1 MSELLISNGTI
12 VNQGRQ
18 FRGYLLV
25 RESMIAEVGEGDFT
39 RSFRGNR
46 IDADGKIVMPGAIDV
61 HVHFREPGLT
71 TKGDMTSESR
81 AAVAGGV
88 TTVLEMP
95 NTQPPTTSLDAL
107 ERKFDIA
114 VGRMHTNYSFYLG
127 ATNDNLAEIKRL
139 NSREVCGVKLFMGSS
154 TGNMLVDSHYALSAL
169 FAESPVVIS
178 AHCEDEAMIRANAEV
193 FRRSNPRG
201 PASIHP
207 QVRTAE
213 ACYRSSATAVE
224 LADRY
229 SARLHVAH
237 LTTARELA
245 LFDAKP
251 YSDKRITAEACVP
264 HLWFAEGDY
273 SRLANRIKCN
283 PAIKTARDRTA
294 LREALSTGKIDAVAT
309 DHAPHTRAEKRRTYW
324 HAPSGI
330 PMVQHSLVAMM
341 QLVSEGVL
349 SIETLV
355 ERMCHAPA
363 TIFSIADRG
372 FLRAGYKADI
382 TIIDPAFIDPAS
394 GEAGWVV
401 TPESILS
408 KCGWS
413 PLEGEEFN
421 SRVTCTIVNGR
432 VVYDGGG
439 ISHETFGERL
449 VFDR

>member
-1 MSELLISNGTI
+1 MSAILISGGMI
-12 VNQGRQ
+12 VNEGRQ
-18 FRGYLLV
+18 FLGYLVV
-25 RESMIAEVGEGDFT
+25 RDGVIAEVGEG
-39 RSFRGNR
+39 SFEGSFHGGH
-46 IDADGKIVMPGAIDV
+46 IDARGKIVMPGVVDV

-71 TKGDMTSESR
+71 AKGDMVSESR

-88 TTVLEMP
+88 TSVLEMP

-107 ERKFDIA
+107 ERKFDLA
-114 VGRMHTNYSFYLG
+114 AERMHTNYSFYLG
-127 ATNDNLAEIKRL
+127 ATNDNLAEVRRL
-139 NSREVCGVKLFMGSS
+139 NPREVCGVKLFMGSS
-154 TGNMLVDSHYALSAL
+154 TGNMLVDSNYALSAL

-178 AHCEDEAMIRANAEV
+178 AHCEDEAMIRANAER
-193 FRRSNPRG
+193 FRQTNPRD

-207 QVRTAE
+207 LVRTAE

-245 LFDAKP
+245 LFDTKP
-251 YSDKRITAEACVP
+251 YRNKRITAEACVP
-264 HLWFAEGDY
+264 HLWFSEADY
-273 SRLANRIKCN
+273 PRLANRIKCN
-283 PAIKTARDRTA
+283 PAIKTAADREA
-294 LREALSTGKIDAVAT
+294 LREALSTGRLDLVAT
-309 DHAPHTRAEKRRTYW
+309 DHAPHLREEKRHTYW

-330 PMVQHSLVAMM
+330 PMIQHSLVAMM

-372 FLRAGYKADI
+372 FLRPGYHADI
-382 TIIDPAFIDPAS
+382 TIIDPASPWKISA
-394 GEAGWVV
+394 EN
-401 TPESILS
+401 ILS

-413 PLEGEEFN
+413 PLEGTRFS
-421 SRVTCTIVNGR
+421 SRVTHTIINGQ
-432 VVYDGGG
+432 VAYNSTVPETPDGLSPE
-439 ISHETFGERL
+439 IYSQRL
-449 VFDR
+449 IFAR